1 VDPTGI
7 STFWQE
13 TYTFRFRRVVSDF
26 RQRAD
31 LFIGMVSSDVG
42 SPETQTLP
50 LTQEELDARKSSVS
64 RFWCGPEDLDLDYAT
79 NGEALHSVTLA
90 GRTTEAILDTLL
102 EAGADVSFWTGPETK
117 EELPAPPLPPSALC
131 LSTPLHQAIAV
142 DNHDMLERLLHLGFN
157 PNARA
162 LIAGCQAFTP
172 IQHSIRTGNVRA
184 YRRLSAHPL
193 ADASILT
200 PAYRF
205 HMLHFAVAH
214 LSIAMLEAID
224 VPLRESPASALGHTL
239 GHIACMPLDET
250 HIQLF
255 SHKIRGSIHDIR
267 TFHLPRNMS
276 DIMPGV
282 NFALLAE
289 EQYKQVPRIS
299 GPDYRGPGDKDA
311 SGHRKTWLGAR
322 DRHAGPSDYVFFD
335 PPSDE
340 FLGAQAEVM
349 TRIVQELGIKIVLD
363 KDYLGNTPM
372 HYLASARVVND
383 SLIAWL
389 REHTQGDYCW
399 LKIKNEFGHTPRDL
413 WVDNITLVEP
423 GYPAGYHPSRGL

>member
-1 VDPTGI
+1 
-7 STFWQE
+7 
-13 TYTFRFRRVVSDF
+13 
-26 RQRAD
+26 
-31 LFIGMVSSDVG
+31 
-42 SPETQTLP
+42 
-50 LTQEELDARKSSVS
+50 
-64 RFWCGPEDLDLDYAT
+64 LDYAT
-79 NGEALHSVTLA
+79 NGGALHSVTLA

-131 LSTPLHQAIAV
+131 LSTPLHQAIAA

-200 PAYRF
+200 PAYRI
-205 HMLHFAVAH
+205 HVLHLAVAQF
-214 LSIAMLEAID
+214 SIEMLEAINI
-224 VPLRESPASALGHTL
+224 PLREAPASALGHTL

-250 HIQLF
+250 CMQLF
-255 SHKIRGSIHDIR
+255 SSKVRESIHDIR
-267 TFHLPRNMS
+267 NFHLPRHMS
-276 DIMPGV
+276 DVMPGV
-282 NFALLAE
+282 DFAMFAKE
-289 EQYKQVPRIS
+289 RYKQVSRIS
-299 GPDYRGPGDKDA
+299 DPDYQGPGDKDA
-311 SGHRKTWLGAR
+311 SGHKKTWPDAR
-322 DRHAGPSDYVFFD
+322 ERRADPSHYVFLD

-349 TRIVQELGIKIVLD
+349 TRIVQELGINIVLD

-389 REHTQGDYCW
+389 RDYKDGDQCW
-399 LKIKNEFGHTPRDL
+399 MEAKNEFGHTPRDL
-413 WVDNITLVEP
+413 WVDNITVAEP
-423 GYPAGYHPSRGL
+423 GYPPRLRGTRGKRGR